1 MTGAHESSRGRY
13 LPTESKYK
21 GGAAEMYVTYD
32 LNQKTRGG
40 GHADYP
46 KIKRVYIAGEVID
59 WQADANLRKRTG
71 RRVNGVRIEYE
82 QSRKS
87 YRRAG
92 YDATRGETAYKV
104 GPAHAKATTQ
114 HFTQIVEVPEKAKDI
129 RFYMSA
135 DRLPEKYKQA
145 LQDVR

>member
-1 MTGAHESSRGRY
+1 MMTGRNESSRGRY
-13 LPTESKYK
+13 RPTESKYK

-32 LNQKTRGG
+32 LDQKTRGG
-40 GHADYP
+40 GHALYP
-46 KIKRVYIAGEVID
+46 KVKRVYIAGEVID
-59 WQADANLRKRTG
+59 WQADADLRKRTG

-82 QSRKS
+82 QSRRS

-92 YDATRGETAYKV
+92 YDAMRGTTYKV

-114 HFTQIVEVPEKAKDI
+114 HFTQIVEVPEKATGI
-129 RFYMSA
+129 QFYLSA
-135 DRLPEKYKQA
+135 DGLPEKYKQA